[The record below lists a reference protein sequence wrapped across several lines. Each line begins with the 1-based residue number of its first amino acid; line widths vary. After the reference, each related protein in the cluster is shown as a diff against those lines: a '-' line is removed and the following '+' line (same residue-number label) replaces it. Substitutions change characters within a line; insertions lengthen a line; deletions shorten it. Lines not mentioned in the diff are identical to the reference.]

1 MKEFWSGLPTWAKGV
16 VGVVS
21 VVAIGGLGF
30 AIYRGI
36 KKAIEKAQEGKGDKE
51 FKSETKQE
59 LQQLAQQG
67 IQPTMPDSTALSLSS
82 FVQERLGDFE
92 LSGTEKQ
99 VVNEIL
105 AKVNNQ
111 ADWLKLQN
119 TFGVRPI
126 DNDGPSW
133 ITGSTNKD
141 LKGVLQSDLDGWDS
155 QNPFNT
161 DPNKKYINILKNGLQ
176 AKGITW

>member
-1 MKEFWSGLPTWAKGV
+1 MKEFWRGLPTWAKGV

-30 AIYRGI
+30 AVYRGI
-36 KKAIEKAQEGKGDKE
+36 KKAIQRGREGKENKD
-51 FKSETKQE
+51 FKQE
-59 LQQLAQQG
+59 TNQELNQLAQQG
-67 IQPTMPDSTALSLSS
+67 IQPTISDSSALSLSAY
-82 FVQERLGDFE
+82 VQERLGGWE
-92 LSGTEKQ
+92 VSGTEKQ

-126 DNDGPSW
+126 DNDGPY
-133 ITGSTNKD
+133 TGSTNKD

-155 QNPFNT
+155 MNPFST

-176 AKGITW
+176 AKGISW

>member
-30 AIYRGI
+30 AIYKGV
-36 KKAIEKAQEGKGDKE
+36 KNAIERGREGREDKD
-51 FKSETKQE
+51 FKQE
-59 LQQLAQQG
+59 TNQELNQLAQQG
-67 IQPTMPDSTALSLSS
+67 IQPTMSDSAALSLSA
-82 FVQERLGDFE
+82 FVQEALGGFE

-119 TFGVRPI
+119 VFGVRPI
-126 DNDGPSW
+126 DNDGW
-133 ITGSTNKD
+133 GTGDTNKD

-155 QNPFNT
+155 QNPFNL

>member
-36 KKAIEKAQEGKGDKE
+36 KKAIEKAKEGKGDKE
-51 FKSETKQE
+51 FKSETKEE

-67 IQPTMPDSTALSLSS
+67 IQPTMSDSTALSLSA
-82 FVQERLGDFE
+82 FVQDRLGGWE
-92 LSGTEKQ
+92 VSGTEKQ

-119 TFGVRPI
+119 TFGIRPI
-126 DNDGPSW
+126 DNDGPY
-133 ITGSTNKD
+133 TGSTNKD

-155 QNPFNT
+155 INPFSS
-161 DPNKKYINILKNGLQ
+161 DPNKLYINILKNGLQ
-176 AKGITW
+176 AKGIVW

>member
-1 MKEFWSGLPTWAKGV
+1 MKEFWNGLPTWAKGI

-21 VVAIGGLGF
+21 VLAIGGVGF
-30 AIYRGI
+30 AIYRGV
-36 KKAIEKAQEGKGDKE
+36 KNAIERGREGKADKD
-51 FKSETKQE
+51 FKEETNQE
-59 LQQLAQQG
+59 LNQLAQQG
-67 IQPTMPDSTALSLSS
+67 VQPTMSDSTALSLSA
-82 FVQERLGDFE
+82 FVQERLGGFE
-92 LSGTEKQ
+92 YSGTEKQ

-126 DNDGPSW
+126 DNDGW
-133 ITGSTNKD
+133 GTGETPKD

>member
-21 VVAIGGLGF
+21 VLAIGGIGF
-30 AIYRGI
+30 AIYKGV
-36 KKAIEKAQEGKGDKE
+36 KNAIERGREGREDKDL
-51 FKSETKQE
+51 KQE
-59 LQQLAQQG
+59 TSQELNQLAQQG
-67 IQPTMPDSTALSLSS
+67 IQPTMSDSAALSLSA
-82 FVQERLGDFE
+82 FVQEALGGFE

-119 TFGVRPI
+119 VFGVRPI
-126 DNDGPSW
+126 DNDGW
-133 ITGSTNKD
+133 GTGDTNKD

>member
-36 KKAIEKAQEGKGDKE
+36 KKAIQKAQEGKGDKE
-51 FKSETKQE
+51 FKSETKEE
-59 LQQLAQQG
+59 LQQLKEQG
-67 IQPTMPDSTALSLSS
+67 IQPTMSDSTALSLSS

-133 ITGSTNKD
+133 ATGSTNKD

-155 QNPFNT
+155 INPFST